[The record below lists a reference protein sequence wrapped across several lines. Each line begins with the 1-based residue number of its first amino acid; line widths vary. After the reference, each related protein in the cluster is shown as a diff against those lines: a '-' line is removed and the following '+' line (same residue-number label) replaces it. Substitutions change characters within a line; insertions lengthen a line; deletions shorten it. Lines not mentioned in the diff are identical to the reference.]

1 MIEIGLNNIKKNY
14 GFKNILDGVTFEV
27 NTGDVMAIVG
37 KNGCGKSSLLRIIS
51 GDENVD
57 SGMVFTR
64 NGATIGFLEQIP
76 KKVADD
82 ITVKDILNLGIK
94 EIMNLQAKLSALELK
109 MSDDTY
115 ANNLN
120 SIMNEYSRLQERF
133 IFMGGYELTEKF
145 SKICVNL
152 KFLQI
157 KLKQTYNSLS
167 GGEKTVINLTSILLS
182 NPDILLLDEPTNHL
196 DIQTLEWFE
205 GFLKAYKGTVVII
218 SHDRYFLDKVA
229 TKTLLLDEGKGI
241 IYSGNYTYFLEED
254 ERRTLAQFEIY
265 KNQQRQITAMKESI
279 KRLRDFGT
287 IGNNELFF
295 KRAKSIEK
303 RLDKLEVLDRPKN
316 DSGKLPLNFAMNDR
330 SGKDVLKIVN
340 LVITL
345 GDKQIFNE
353 ANVEL
358 YYGEK
363 VSLIGNNGSGK
374 STLISTILGEMQ
386 QTSGSIKIGSNV
398 KVGYIP
404 QEIYFEDESA
414 TILDTF
420 RKCFSGTETELRG
433 TLAKF
438 MFVGENVFKRISALS
453 GGEKV
458 RLKLASLMQEDTNL
472 IILDEPTNHIDI
484 DTREVLE
491 EALQEYK
498 GTLLFISHDRYF
510 INKLAKRV
518 VEISD
523 KKLKTYLGNY
533 DDYKEAKTRA
543 QTNDT
548 KIKVV
553 VPVKKSSLQTIQK
566 QQKKK
571 KQLKNI

>member
-14 GFKNILDGVTFEV
+14 GFKNILDGVTVEV

-37 KNGCGKSSLLRIIS
+37 KNGCGKSSLLKIIY
-51 GDENVD
+51 GGENVD
-57 SGMVFTR
+57 SGKVFTR

-76 KKVADD
+76 KKVSDD
-82 ITVKDILNLGIK
+82 VTVKDILNLGIK
-94 EIMNLQAKLSALELK
+94 EIMDLQIKLNTLELK
-109 MSDDTY
+109 MSDETY

-120 SIMNEYSRLQERF
+120 SIMNEYSRLQEKF
-133 IFMGGYELTEKF
+133 IFKGGYELTEKF
-145 SKICVNL
+145 SKICVEFKISDEML
-152 KFLQI
+152 VQK
-157 KLKQTYNSLS
+157 YNSLS

-182 NPDILLLDEPTNHL
+182 TPDILLLDEPTNHL

-205 GFLKAYKGTVVII
+205 GFLKSYKGTVVII

-254 ERRTLAQFEIY
+254 ERRTLSQFEIY
-265 KNQQRQITAMKESI
+265 KTQQKQIIAMKESI

-303 RLDKLEVLDRPKN
+303 RLDKLEVVDRPKN
-316 DSGKLPLNFAMNDR
+316 DNTKLPLNFAMNDR
-330 SGKDVLKIVN
+330 SGKDVLKVLNLGIV
-340 LVITL
+340 L
-345 GDKQIFNE
+345 GDKQIFND
-353 ANVEL
+353 ANLEL

-363 VSLIGNNGSGK
+363 VSLVGNNGSGK
-374 STLISTILGEMQ
+374 STLIGIILGSLQ
-386 QTSGSIKIGSNV
+386 QTAGTIKIGSNV
-398 KVGYIP
+398 KIGYIP
-404 QEIYFEDESA
+404 QEIYFEDENA

-438 MFVGENVFKRISALS
+438 MFRGENVFKRVSALS

-458 RLKLASLMQEDTNL
+458 RLKLASLMQQDTNIL
-472 IILDEPTNHIDI
+472 ILDEPTNHIDI

-510 INKLAKRV
+510 INKLSKRV
-518 VEISD
+518 IEISG
-523 KKLKTYLGNY
+523 KKLKSYLGNY
-533 DDYKEAKTRA
+533 DDYKEAKTR
-543 QTNDT
+543 TNT
-548 KIKVV
+548 IVKNVKIII
-553 VPVKKSSLQTIQK
+553 PVKNISKS
-566 QQKKK
+566 KKK
-571 KQLKNI
+571 KQKK

>member
-1 MIEIGLNNIKKNY
+1 MIEIGLNNIKRNY
-14 GFKNILDGVTFEV
+14 GFKNILDGVTIEV

-37 KNGCGKSSLLRIIS
+37 KNGCGKSTLLKIIS
-51 GDENVD
+51 GEENVD

-64 NGATIGFLEQIP
+64 NGATIGFLQQIP
-76 KKVADD
+76 KKVSDD
-82 ITVKDILNLGIK
+82 VTVKDILNLGIK
-94 EIMNLQAKLSALELK
+94 EIMNLQAKLSILELK
-109 MSDDTY
+109 MSDEAY

-120 SIMNEYSRLQERF
+120 SIMNEYSRLQERY

-145 SKICVNL
+145 SKICVEF
-152 KFLQI
+152 KI
-157 KLKQTYNSLS
+157 SEEKLKQTYNSLS

-229 TKTLLLDEGKGI
+229 TKTLLLDDGKGF
-241 IYSGNYTYFLEED
+241 IYSGNYSYFLEED

-265 KNQQRQITAMKESI
+265 KNQQRQIIAMKESA
-279 KRLRDFGT
+279 KRLREFGT

-295 KRAKSIEK
+295 KRAKSIER
-303 RLDKLEVLDRPKN
+303 RLEKLEVLDKPKN
-316 DSGKLPLNFAMNDR
+316 DSSKLPLNFAMNDR

-340 LVITL
+340 LGIVL
-345 GDKQIFNE
+345 GNKQIFDD
-353 ANVEL
+353 ASFQL
-358 YYGEK
+358 FYGEK
-363 VSLIGNNGSGK
+363 VCLIGKNGSGK
-374 STLISTILGEMQ
+374 STLINILLGEINQ
-386 QTSGSIKIGSNV
+386 YSGTVKIGSNV
-398 KVGYIP
+398 KIGYIP
-404 QEIYFEDESA
+404 QEIYFEDENA

-438 MFVGENVFKRISALS
+438 MFRGENVFKRVSGLS

-458 RLKLASLMQEDTNL
+458 RLKLASLMQQDTNIL
-472 IILDEPTNHIDI
+472 ILDEPTNHIDI

-518 VEISD
+518 IEIDD

-533 DDYKEAKTRA
+533 EEYKEAKSRIVTSSNN
-543 QTNDT
+543 T
-548 KIKVV
+548 KVV
-553 VPVKKSSLQTIQK
+553 IVPKKNITPT
-566 QQKKK
+566 KKK
-571 KQLKNI
+571 KKKK

>member
-1 MIEIGLNNIKKNY
+1 MIEIGLNNIKRNY
-14 GFKNILDGVTFEV
+14 GFKNILDGVTIEV
-27 NTGDVMAIVG
+27 NSGDVMAIVG
-37 KNGCGKSSLLRIIS
+37 RNGCGKSTLLKIIA
-51 GDENVD
+51 GEENVD

-64 NGATIGFLEQIP
+64 NGATIGFLQQIP

-94 EIMNLQAKLSALELK
+94 DIMDLQAKLSVLELK
-109 MSDDTY
+109 MSDEAY

-120 SIMNEYSRLQERF
+120 SIMNEYSRLQERY

-145 SKICVNL
+145 SKICVEF
-152 KFLQI
+152 KI
-157 KLKQTYNSLS
+157 SDEKLRQTYNSLS

-229 TKTLLLDEGKGI
+229 TKTLLLDDGKGY

-265 KNQQRQITAMKESI
+265 KNQQRQITAMKESA
-279 KRLRDFGT
+279 KRLREFGT

-303 RLDKLEVLDRPKN
+303 RLEKLEVLDKPKN
-316 DSGKLPLNFAMNDR
+316 DGTKLPLNFAMNDR
-330 SGKDVLKIVN
+330 SGKDVLKIVD
-340 LVITL
+340 L
-345 GDKQIFNE
+345 GIVLGEKQIFND
-353 ANVEL
+353 ASFQL
-358 YYGEK
+358 FYGEK
-363 VSLIGNNGSGK
+363 LCLIGKNGSGK
-374 STLISTILGEMQ
+374 STLINILLGEINQ
-386 QTSGSIKIGSNV
+386 YTGDIKIGSNV
-398 KVGYIP
+398 KIGYVP
-404 QEIYFEDESA
+404 QEIYFEDENA

-420 RKCFSGTETELRG
+420 RKCFSGTETDLRG

-438 MFVGENVFKRISALS
+438 MFRGENVFKRVSGLS

-458 RLKLASLMQEDTNL
+458 RLKLASLMQLDTNL
-472 IILDEPTNHIDI
+472 LILDEPTNHIDI

-518 VEISD
+518 VEIAD
-523 KKLKTYLGNY
+523 KKLKSYLGNY
-533 DDYKEAKTRA
+533 DEYKEAKCRIA
-543 QTNDT
+543 ASGNNV
-548 KIKVV
+548 KAIVANKKVII
-553 VPVKKSSLQTIQK
+553 PVKK
-566 QQKKK
+566 KKLK
-571 KQLKNI
+571 K